1 MTRSPKAACGQLYLD
16 GVELCLMVLDGEPAM
31 RSRWAALGGNLWMG
45 DISKNTRGKRVQ
57 DVKITGIENAR
68 IAIRM
73 CRIKQ
78 KRIMS
83 EAQAAHAKTA
93 FGESA

>member
-1 MTRSPKAACGQLYLD
+1 
-16 GVELCLMVLDGEPAM
+16 MVLDGEPAM
-31 RSRWAALGGNLWMG
+31 RSSSKWAALGGNLWMG

-73 CRIKQ
+73 CPIKQ

-83 EAQAAHAKTA
+83 DAQAAHAKTA
-93 FGESA
+93 FGESP

>member
-1 MTRSPKAACGQLYLD
+1 MQRPDHPRLRRLYFD

>member
-1 MTRSPKAACGQLYLD
+1 
-16 GVELCLMVLDGEPAM
+16 MVLDGEPAM

-57 DVKITGIENAR
+57 DVKITGIEKAR

-83 EAQAAHAKTA
+83 EARASPCQDSIWRKRIVSRQTRRRRNATT
-93 FGESA
+93 